1 MIKVGTEEVMK
12 LKNTKSESSKIL
24 FFSLYTVV
32 VGRRKQNVIG
42 ERKRIKEGN
51 RTKGK

>member
-12 LKNTKSESSKIL
+12 LKNTKSQPSKS

-32 VGRRKQNVIG
+32 VERRKQHVTG
-42 ERKRIKEGN
+42 ERKRVKEGN